1 MTLRGLLVRVVATTP
16 APGLILRYRSKRRL
30 TVLGYHRIV
39 PAPKK
44 DYPFNEGVI
53 TATPEEFARE
63 LRYLKSN
70 FDVVFHFRNQVIR
83 SACSFQNPSG
93 SEIDRS

>member
-1 MTLRGLLVRVVATTP
+1 MNHS
-16 APGLILRYRSKRRL
+16 I
-30 TVLGYHRIV
+30 
-39 PAPKK
+39 
-44 DYPFNEGVI
+44 
-53 TATPEEFARE
+53 FAVW
-63 LRYLKSN
+63 KSN